1 MELGV
6 SRIQKPEHQAAGWA
20 WLKQFTQANC
30 YFLPLD
36 EKKALVT
43 IVLRRVSYGGSG
55 PTRRLGMKAR
65 CIPTSELGNVCPIT
79 PLA

>member
-30 YFLPLD
+30 CFLPLD

-43 IVLRRVSYGGSG
+43 IVLHRVSYGVLRRVSYGVVD
-55 PTRRLGMKAR
+55 RLD
-65 CIPTSELGNVCPIT
+65 VWV
-79 PLA
+79 